1 MFLMLLVKE
10 NLEKKHFKQ
19 GRGLE
24 VKRNYLISFFL
35 DFRNVFFSQCDFKM
49 FVDSNLSTSNF
60 IIFTEWLTII
70 FWNKNASGFLL
81 LFQSVFTDSICTQQE
96 CPLTTSLI
104 RTSQQYSLCGLVNHS
119 APESSPLC
127 CCSWTCHHIVA
138 TLIDIPGKKLPGRLQ
153 LSSGQ
158 LFFLVQYAE
167 PNLLE
172 NDQP

>member
-1 MFLMLLVKE
+1 MFLMLVVKE

-81 LFQSVFTDSICTQQE
+81 LF
-96 CPLTTSLI
+96 
-104 RTSQQYSLCGLVNHS
+104 
-119 APESSPLC
+119 
-127 CCSWTCHHIVA
+127 
-138 TLIDIPGKKLPGRLQ
+138 
-153 LSSGQ
+153 
-158 LFFLVQYAE
+158 
-167 PNLLE
+167 
-172 NDQP
+172 